1 MDKHSTGGIGDK
13 VSLVLAPLLACDEVW
28 VPMISGRGLGITGG
42 TLDKVESVPGL
53 TVKLDQERALRQ
65 LELTLD
71 LAEKVAT
78 APRAQLDNWLKNG
91 SAWKKFIALV
101 EAQEGDAG
109 ALEKIESVHAA
120 PIVRPLAAS
129 DAGVIAK
136 MDAGTLGRAA
146 MFLGAGRAR
155 TEDAIDF
162 AAGFSQI
169 KKVGEKVERGEP
181 LLFVHARREQDLSAT
196 LPLVEAAVA
205 IGS

>member
-1 MDKHSTGGIGDK
+1 
-13 VSLVLAPLLACDEVW
+13 
-28 VPMISGRGLGITGG
+28 
-42 TLDKVESVPGL
+42 
-53 TVKLDQERALRQ
+53 
-65 LELTLD
+65 
-71 LAEKVAT
+71 
-78 APRAQLDNWLKNG
+78 
-91 SAWKKFIALV
+91 
-101 EAQEGDAG
+101 
-109 ALEKIESVHAA
+109 
-120 PIVRPLAAS
+120 
-129 DAGVIAK
+129 

-181 LLFVHARREQDLSAT
+181 LLFVHARREQDLTDA